1 MRGRIIKR
9 KGSKNYTIV
18 LQLGLDPS
26 TGKRKQQ
33 WITAGTSKREAE
45 KQMTKLIHEL
55 DSGNY
60 IKPDKTMMKDYLEK
74 WLLDYAKPNLSP
86 RSYDRYTGIISKYL
100 IPELG
105 RIKLKQLRPEHLH
118 KHYATGLNKGLSART
133 IRYHHALIHIALQ
146 TAVKWGLVNRNI
158 ADAVDPPRFKPSAM
172 QTWSENEVNSFLEA
186 AKNSHYYP
194 LFYTAL
200 FTGMRRGELLA
211 LRWHDIDFI
220 YSQIYVNRSM
230 HQLRNGSYIFTQPK
244 SEKSRRTIAMS
255 SSLFLVLSEYRKAK
269 EAEALLLGQTT
280 NEEDLVFNNSGK
292 PLRPNTVTYA
302 WERIAARAGVK
313 VIRLHDARHTHA
325 SLMLKQGIHPK
336 IVQER
341 LGHTSIQMTLDTYSH
356 VAPGIQQAAA
366 ESFDKLLNHD
376 NQDKISSKLVANR

>member
-9 KGSKNYTIV
+9 KGSKNYTII
-18 LQLGLDPS
+18 LQLGLDPA

-33 WITAGTSKREAE
+33 WITAGPSKREAE
-45 KQMTKLIHEL
+45 KQMAKLIHEL

-60 IKPDKTMMKDYLEK
+60 IKPDKAIMKDYLEK

-86 RSYDRYTGIISKYL
+86 RSYDRYAGIISKYL

-105 RIKLKQLRPEHLH
+105 RIKLTQLRPEHLQ
-118 KHYATGLNKGLSART
+118 KHYTTGLNKGLSART
-133 IRYHHALIHIALQ
+133 VRYHHALIHIALQ
-146 TAVKWGLVNRNI
+146 TAIKWGLINRNV
-158 ADAVDPPRFKPSAM
+158 ADAVDPPRFNRSTM
-172 QTWSENEVNSFLEA
+172 QTWSENEINCFLVA
-186 AKNSHYYP
+186 AKKSHYYP

-211 LRWHDIDFI
+211 LRWQDVDFI
-220 YSQIYVNRSM
+220 YSQIYINRSL

-255 SSLFLVLSEYRKAK
+255 SSLFIVLGEHRKAK
-269 EAEALLLGQTT
+269 EAEALLLGQPI
-280 NEEDLVFNNSGK
+280 NEADLVFSNSGK

-302 WERIAARAGVK
+302 WERIAAQAGVK

-325 SLMLKQGIHPK
+325 SLMLKQGTHPK

-366 ESFDKLLNHD
+366 ESFDKLLNHN
-376 NQDKISSKLVANR
+376 NQEEISSKLVANS

>member
-9 KGSKNYTIV
+9 KGSSNYTIV
-18 LQLGLDPS
+18 LQLGLNPA

-33 WITAGTSKREAE
+33 WITAGPSKREAE

-55 DSGNY
+55 DSGMFV
-60 IKPDKTMMKDYLEK
+60 KPDKTIMKDYLEK
-74 WLLDYAKPNLSP
+74 WLSDYAKPNLSP
-86 RSYDRYTGIISKYL
+86 RSYDRYTGIINKYL

-105 RIKLKQLRPEHLH
+105 SIQLTQLRPEHLQR
-118 KHYATGLNKGLSART
+118 HYTTGLNRGLSALT
-133 IRYHHALIHIALQ
+133 IRYHHALIHIALK
-146 TAVKWGLVNRNI
+146 TAVKWGLVNRNV
-158 ADAVDPPRFKPSAM
+158 ADAVDPPRFKRSAM
-172 QTWSENEVNSFLEA
+172 QTWNEDEINRFLEA
-186 AKNSHYYP
+186 AKDSHYYP

-211 LRWHDIDFI
+211 LRWQDVDFI
-220 YSQIYVNRSM
+220 YSQIYISRSL

-244 SEKSRRTIAMS
+244 SEKSRRTIALS
-255 SSLFLVLSEYRKAK
+255 SSLFLVLNEYRKTK
-269 EAEALLLGQTT
+269 EAEALLLGQTL
-280 NEEDLVFNNSGK
+280 NDADLVFNNSGK

-302 WERIAARAGVK
+302 WERIAARNGIK

-341 LGHTSIQMTLDTYSH
+341 LGHASIQMTLDTYSH
-356 VAPGIQQAAA
+356 VAPGIQEAAA
-366 ESFDKLLNHD
+366 ESFDKLLKRDSQN
-376 NQDKISSKLVANR
+376 KISSKLVANS